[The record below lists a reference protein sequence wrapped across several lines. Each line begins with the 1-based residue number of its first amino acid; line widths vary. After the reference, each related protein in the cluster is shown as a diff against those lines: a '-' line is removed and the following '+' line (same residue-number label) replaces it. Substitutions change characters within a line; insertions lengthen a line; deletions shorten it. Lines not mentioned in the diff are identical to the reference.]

1 MEVCVEVLLKIGNGF
16 ALLGISFIAGIIVV
30 AVHEFAHAFTSWKM
44 GDNLPRFGR
53 RLSLNPL
60 RHVDA
65 VGLLFMVQTGFGWG
79 KPVQTSP
86 KNYKDKKKGTIL
98 NGISGPLANIL
109 LAALIAFILAFVE
122 IRVEQG
128 KLLLGGYAEIYL
140 LTFFKDLSFFSL
152 NLALVSLIPM
162 KPFDGFMIWGG
173 VIPPKNQFKIF
184 QFQGIML
191 AVFLLVILIAPNIL
205 TSITRPLEG
214 LLELSARGILKLMM

>member
-1 MEVCVEVLLKIGNGF
+1 MEFLFRVGNSI
-16 ALLGISFIAGIIVV
+16 ALLGISFTAGIITV
-30 AVHEFAHAFTSWKM
+30 AVHEWAHAFTSWKM

-60 RHVDA
+60 RHVDL

-86 KNYKDKKKGTIL
+86 KNYNDKKKGIII
-98 NGISGPLANIL
+98 NGISGPLASAL
-109 LAALIAFILAFVE
+109 LAAFMAFIIAFIDILAE
-122 IRVEQG
+122 KE
-128 KLLLGGYAEIYL
+128 KLFLAGYKALYL
-140 LTFFKDLSFFSL
+140 VTFLKDTLIFSL

-184 QFQGIML
+184 QYQGIIL
-191 AVFLLVILIAPNIL
+191 AVFLLVILISPEIFS
-205 TSITRPLEG
+205 TITRPLG
-214 LLELSARGILKLMM
+214 RLLELSAKGILHLII